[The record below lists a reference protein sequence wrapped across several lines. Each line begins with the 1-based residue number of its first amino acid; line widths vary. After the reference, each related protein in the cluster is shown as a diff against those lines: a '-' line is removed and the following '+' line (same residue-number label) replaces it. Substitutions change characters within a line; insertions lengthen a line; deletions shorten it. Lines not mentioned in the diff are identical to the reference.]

1 MQRRLRSGS
10 KKQSETTME
19 VDGTGGE
26 GQTDCPE
33 TGMCGDY
40 PKNESYLAGRLKEET
55 ETR

>member
-1 MQRRLRSGS
+1 
-10 KKQSETTME
+10 ME